1 MDLCLM
7 ADNEI
12 ANLSGAAKAAY
23 PASNDVLRWFD
34 ELRDPLRR
42 YLICAGA
49 DHADADEAVQETFLK
64 LHLQLRKNAELT
76 NVRAWVFAVARNC
89 VRDARKS
96 AHFRRTVVLDDA
108 MKHQSSFIDPGSDP
122 EHSALREER
131 SLRLSDAVGKLPERE
146 RECILLR
153 SSGLRYR
160 EIAEIL
166 GIETNRIGG
175 LLLRAVTH
183 LREGLS

>member
-1 MDLCLM
+1 MDLYLM
-7 ADNEI
+7 ADNGI
-12 ANLSGAAKAAY
+12 ANSS
-23 PASNDVLRWFD
+23 PAPDEVLRWFD

-42 YLICAGA
+42 YLMCAGA
-49 DHADADEAVQETFLK
+49 DRADADEAVQETFLR
-64 LHLQLRKNAELT
+64 LYLQFRKNTELT

-96 AHFRRTVVLDDA
+96 ARYRRTVVLDET
-108 MKHQSSFIDPGSDP
+108 MKSQSFLVDPESNP

-131 SLRLSDAVGKLPERE
+131 SLRLGEAVGRLPERE
-146 RECILLR
+146 RECMLLR

-166 GIETNRIGG
+166 GIETNRVGA
-175 LLLRAVTH
+175 LVQRAVAR
-183 LREGLS
+183 LREELA

>member
-1 MDLCLM
+1 M
-7 ADNEI
+7 AENGI
-12 ANLSGAAKAAY
+12 ANSTSA
-23 PASNDVLRWFD
+23 PDEVLRWFD

-42 YLICAGA
+42 YLMCAGA
-49 DHADADEAVQETFLK
+49 DRADADEAVQETFLK
-64 LHLQLRKNAELT
+64 LYLQFRKNTEVT

-96 AHFRRTVVLDDA
+96 ARYQRTVALGDA
-108 MKHQSSFIDPGSDP
+108 PAEGNP
-122 EHSALREER
+122 EHDALLAER
-131 SLRLSDAVGKLPERE
+131 SLRLGEAVGRLPERE

-166 GIETNRIGG
+166 GIETNSVGAA
-175 LLLRAVTH
+175 LHRAVTR
-183 LREGLS
+183 LREELR

>member
-1 MDLCLM
+1 M
-7 ADNEI
+7 AEDGV
-12 ANLSGAAKAAY
+12 ANSDS
-23 PASNDVLRWFD
+23 ASDEVLRWFD

-42 YLICAGA
+42 YLMCSGA
-49 DHADADEAVQETFLK
+49 DQADADEAVQETFLK
-64 LHLQLRKNAELT
+64 LHLQFRKNTDLT

-89 VRDARKS
+89 VRDTRKS
-96 AHFRRTVVLDDA
+96 ARYRSTVVLDETL
-108 MKHQSSFIDPGSDP
+108 KSQSFFVDPAGNP

-131 SLRLSDAVGKLPERE
+131 SLRLGEAVGKLPERE

-166 GIETNRIGG
+166 GIETNRVGA
-175 LLLRAVTH
+175 LLQRAVAR
-183 LREGLS
+183 LREELA